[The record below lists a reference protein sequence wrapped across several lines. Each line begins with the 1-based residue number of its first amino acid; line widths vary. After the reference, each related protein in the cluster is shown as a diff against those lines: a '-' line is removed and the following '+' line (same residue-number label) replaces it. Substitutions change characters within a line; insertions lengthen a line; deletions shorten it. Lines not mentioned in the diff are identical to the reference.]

1 MATTVSKIQI
11 MVNRNLGD
19 TTTNSVSTAD
29 RLGAITEA
37 IGMLYNDFEFDFT
50 NKKYQLDYFDTI
62 NSYNI
67 TSVVPAMAEPID
79 IRREKGKHTEPFTRK
94 TPRELS
100 LEIDE
105 GSGENA
111 LAIEQRDRNNYL
123 MINYTSENIASVM
136 HNCDNTSV
144 MGEIELDKTTS
155 DAINLTFDKGEF
167 KEGNACINFDLD
179 IDQSANQRMTV
190 VFHSTSSIDMTEDE
204 NVSSLIWD
212 TYLPDVIGDSTTVMV
227 GYWGKDSSNYW
238 TGTITTDIDGS
249 PFANGWNK
257 CKINWADTT
266 KIGTPN
272 VASVGYLRLDI
283 NHNSSADDTDFRID
297 NIIMVK
303 PEKLNFHYQTWYVGV
318 ESTSTSTMLTDFYST
333 SNIPFYSG
341 LYDFFDTYVAHQAAA
356 ILFRQMGQM
365 TEADREMSL
374 AQIEM
379 KKLEK
384 KFPKH
389 TLEETS
395 NFKIKGLKW

>member
-111 LAIEQRDRNNYL
+111 LAIEQRDRNKYL

-136 HNCDNTSV
+136 HNCDNT
-144 MGEIELDKTTS
+144 
-155 DAINLTFDKGEF
+155 
-167 KEGNACINFDLD
+167 
-179 IDQSANQRMTV
+179 
-190 VFHSTSSIDMTEDE
+190 
-204 NVSSLIWD
+204 
-212 TYLPDVIGDSTTVMV
+212 
-227 GYWGKDSSNYW
+227 
-238 TGTITTDIDGS
+238 
-249 PFANGWNK
+249 
-257 CKINWADTT
+257 
-266 KIGTPN
+266 
-272 VASVGYLRLDI
+272 
-283 NHNSSADDTDFRID
+283 
-297 NIIMVK
+297 
-303 PEKLNFHYQTWYVGV
+303 
-318 ESTSTSTMLTDFYST
+318 
-333 SNIPFYSG
+333 
-341 LYDFFDTYVAHQAAA
+341 
-356 ILFRQMGQM
+356 
-365 TEADREMSL
+365 
-374 AQIEM
+374 
-379 KKLEK
+379 
-384 KFPKH
+384 
-389 TLEETS
+389 
-395 NFKIKGLKW
+395 